1 MKRDFLKTYLLTL
14 VVFLA
19 LDSLWLG
26 LVAPRFYQAQIGFLL
41 AEKPNWLA
49 AGLFYLLYP
58 TAMAYF
64 VVMPG
69 VREDSLI
76 KSALRG
82 AFFGLVTYATY
93 DLTNQA
99 TIAGWPLLVTLVDM
113 LWGTCLSAATALV
126 SVSLGRRMAGSQT
139 EAV

>member
-1 MKRDFLKTYLLTL
+1 MNRAFLKTYFLTL

-19 LDSLWLG
+19 LDALWLG

-41 AEKPNWLA
+41 AEEPNWLA

-58 TAMAYF
+58 AALAYF
-64 VVMPG
+64 VVAPG
-69 VREDSLI
+69 VREGSLF

-99 TIAGWPLLVTLVDM
+99 TIAGWPPLVTLVDM

-126 SVSLGRRMAGSQT
+126 SVSLGRRFGSR
-139 EAV
+139 